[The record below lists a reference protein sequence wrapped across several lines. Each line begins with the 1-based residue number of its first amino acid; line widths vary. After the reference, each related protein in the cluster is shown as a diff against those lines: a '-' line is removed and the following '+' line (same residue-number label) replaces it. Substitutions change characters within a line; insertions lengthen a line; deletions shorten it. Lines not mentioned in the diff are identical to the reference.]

1 MPWQDP
7 PGRRTRERER
17 LTRTI
22 ATTLPKTRTSPPLG
36 PRRAADLVPTESWG
50 RCFDGVFAGRIRTSY
65 VLTIRSVADVCS
77 PGGCH
82 GVRTMRKR
90 PVTIDLQPWP
100 YPERP
105 RVLIEHH
112 QPDAALELA
121 TAIRQAGCTVGICRG
136 PDATADPATRCPL
149 HRLEPC
155 IAVEGAD
162 LVVTAL
168 DLEEEEGRQVLRGLR
183 TRYPS
188 TPPGRRCDGRRDA
201 RPRRAAGGM
210 HGRLRGR
217 RARTGRRG
225 SPRCAPERQPRPR

>member
-1 MPWQDP
+1 
-7 PGRRTRERER
+7 
-17 LTRTI
+17 
-22 ATTLPKTRTSPPLG
+22 
-36 PRRAADLVPTESWG
+36 
-50 RCFDGVFAGRIRTSY
+50 
-65 VLTIRSVADVCS
+65 
-77 PGGCH
+77 
-82 GVRTMRKR
+82 MRKR

-155 IAVEGAD
+155 VAVEGAD

-168 DLEEEEGRQVLRGLR
+168 DLEKEEGRQVLRGLR

-188 TPPGRRCDGRRDA
+188 TPLVVAATVGETLDLGELLEGCTVVSVDAEPEQVAAAVRGALPSDSRDRVRRR
-201 RPRRAAGGM
+201 
-210 HGRLRGR
+210 
-217 RARTGRRG
+217 
-225 SPRCAPERQPRPR
+225 E

>member
-1 MPWQDP
+1 
-7 PGRRTRERER
+7 
-17 LTRTI
+17 
-22 ATTLPKTRTSPPLG
+22 
-36 PRRAADLVPTESWG
+36 
-50 RCFDGVFAGRIRTSY
+50 
-65 VLTIRSVADVCS
+65 
-77 PGGCH
+77 
-82 GVRTMRKR
+82 MRKR

-100 YPERP
+100 YTERP

-188 TPPGRRCDGRRDA
+188 TPLVVAATVGETLDLGELLEGCTVVPVDA
-201 RPRRAAGGM
+201 EPEQVAAAV
-210 HGRLRGR
+210 HGALPTDSRSRVSG
-217 RARTGRRG
+217 A
-225 SPRCAPERQPRPR
+225 SN